1 MKLNNMKVYSD
12 KNININI
19 KIKTSLNHANK
30 VLSALDI
37 VAFSLFELFEVA
49 TNLQDM
55 WST

>member
-1 MKLNNMKVYSD
+1 MKHNNMKVYND
-12 KNININI
+12 KNTNINI

-55 WST
+55 